1 MSYFREILIEKLGGK
16 CIECGNT
23 EALEFDHIDPS
34 TKSFN
39 ISAGY
44 HKPKEVLEE
53 ELSKCQLLCNKCH
66 IEKSK
71 KDLKFRPK
79 TIAGGRPQKYKNLG
93 TGVMIRVPHLTTRVL
108 PQLQDLMQHLEENGE
123 DSCEVILQVLSD
135 ISERVT
141 NWNLEPPKCPY
152 SVRTTQLH

>member
-1 MSYFREILIEKLGGK
+1 MNYFREILIEKLGGK
-16 CIECGNT
+16 CVECGCT
-23 EALEFDHIDPS
+23 ETLEFDHIDPS

-53 ELSKCQLLCNKCH
+53 ELTKCQLLCNKCH

-79 TIAGGRPQKYKNLG
+79 TIAGGRPLKYKNLG
-93 TGVMIRVPHLTTRVL
+93 PGVMIRVPESITTIL
-108 PQLQDLMQHLEENGE
+108 PQLQDVMQQLEENGE
-123 DSCEVILQVLSD
+123 DSREVILQVLGD
-135 ISERVT
+135 IEER
-141 NWNLEPPKCPY
+141 LGE
-152 SVRTTQLH
+152 

>member
-1 MSYFREILIEKLGGK
+1 MNYFREILIEKLGGK
-16 CIECGNT
+16 CVECGCT
-23 EALEFDHIDPS
+23 ETLEFDHIDPS

-71 KDLKFRPK
+71 KDAKFRPK
-79 TIAGGRPQKYKNLG
+79 TIAGGRPLKYKNLG
-93 TGVMIRVPHLTTRVL
+93 EMSIIRVPHLTTKVL
-108 PQLQDLMQHLEENGE
+108 PQLQDLMQQLEENGK
-123 DSCEVILQVLSD
+123 DSCALLLQVFDD
-135 ISERVT
+135 IEERL
-141 NWNLEPPKCPY
+141 N
-152 SVRTTQLH
+152 